1 MKHKNS
7 DNVNVKYLMEESEN
21 ADISIKKIINILQ
34 KWDKKENQTQNIKE
48 NICQSRIQKRV

>member
-21 ADISIKKIINILQ
+21 ADISIKKIINIL
-34 KWDKKENQTQNIKE
+34 
-48 NICQSRIQKRV
+48 